1 MCTVRDPWR
10 HEQLSCGG
18 AEQQQF
24 VVAVA
29 VKVHDDVLVARESH
43 PDPAGRE
50 RGRGIWTRRWAKARP
65 LHWAGVPSCPG
76 PGPDEQRSGAEHPS
90 DSKPSAP

>member
-10 HEQLSCGG
+10 HEQVACGG
-18 AEQQQF
+18 AEHQQL

-29 VKVHDDVLVARESH
+29 VKVHDDVLVARETH

-50 RGRGIWTRRWAKARP
+50 RGSGVWTWHWAKARP
-65 LHWAGVPSCPG
+65 LRGSSLPPCPG
-76 PGPDEQRSGAEHPS
+76 PGPGEQRSDAEHPCG
-90 DSKPSAP
+90 DKPSSP